1 MIKSTA
7 LGYENLIKAVLS
19 LKNADE
25 CASFFD
31 DICTIREI
39 QDMGQRLDVALMLSD
54 GKNYAEIS
62 EATGASSAT
71 ISRVN
76 KCLNYG
82 SDGYSTVIKRLK
94 AEEEAK

>member
-7 LGYENLIKAVLS
+7 GGYENLIKAVLS
-19 LKNADE
+19 LKNAEE
-25 CASFFD
+25 CAAFFD

-82 SDGYSTVIKRLK
+82 SDGYGTVIKRLK
-94 AEEEAK
+94 AEGEIK